1 MNSTKPKR
9 DRGRI
14 LTDKGWK
21 KIWDA
26 IYLKFD
32 DRPTLKDISDFTDPG
47 INKNATLF
55 VSTDTISNIVNRR
68 AAADKGKIESLF
80 AAFGL
85 RLEIDDETSAAEVLK
100 GSTAAPAPQT
110 RQNRTELP
118 DVAGFCGRRDE
129 LRLLKQWIAIDRC
142 RLVAVFGM
150 GGIGKT
156 ALAAQLAAQIQNDFE
171 CVIWRSFANAPS
183 CQDLAMASRPAS
195 YDLIKFICNSQ
206 GKELPSSLADG
217 VSILIQ
223 YLQAH
228 RCLIV
233 FDGVEAILDAGGL
246 AGKYR
251 SGDRDYERLFQQIAE
266 SNHQSCVLLTSSEK
280 IRDIA
285 LLEGQTRPV
294 RSYKLTG
301 LENNAAREILKE
313 RGLVPEKEW
322 DDLIECYSG
331 HPLALRIVSA
341 MILEL
346 FDGKTSD
353 FLRQNTVFM
362 GQINHV
368 LFQQFQR
375 LSDWETEVMRQLATA
390 GKPMDIAQLRAGLSA
405 PVSTSKLMEVLE
417 SLGWRSLIEKITESG
432 KVAFTLQ
439 PVVRKYAIDR

>member
-1 MNSTKPKR
+1 MNSTKAKR

-14 LTDKGWK
+14 LTDKGWN
-21 KIWDA
+21 KIWA
-26 IYLKFD
+26 AMYLKLGE
-32 DRPTLKDISDFTDPG
+32 RPSLQSMADFTDPG
-47 INKNATLF
+47 SNKNATLF

-68 AAADKGKIESLF
+68 AAADKGKMESLF

-100 GSTAAPAPQT
+100 GEKAAPTPQI

-118 DVAGFCGRRDE
+118 DVAGFCGRREE

-142 RLVAVFGM
+142 RLVAIFGM

-183 CQDLAMASRPAS
+183 CQDLAI
-195 YDLIKFICNSQ
+195 DLIKFICNSQ
-206 GKELPSSLADG
+206 GKELPSSLTDG
-217 VSILIQ
+217 VSTLIE

-313 RGLVPEKEW
+313 RGLTQEKEW
-322 DDLIECYSG
+322 DDLIECYAG

-346 FDGKTSD
+346 FDGKTSE

-375 LSDWETEVMRQLATA
+375 LSDLETEVMRQLATA
-390 GKPMDIAQLRAGLSA
+390 GKPITIAQLREGLSA

-417 SLGWRSLIEKITESG
+417 SLGWRSLIEKITENG

-439 PVVRKYAIDR
+439 PVVRKYAIER

>member
-1 MNSTKPKR
+1 M
-9 DRGRI
+9 
-14 LTDKGWK
+14 
-21 KIWDA
+21 
-26 IYLKFD
+26 YLKLGE
-32 DRPTLKDISDFTDPG
+32 RPSLQSMADFTDPG
-47 INKNATLF
+47 SNKNATLF

-68 AAADKGKIESLF
+68 AAADKGKMESLF

-100 GSTAAPAPQT
+100 GEKAAPTPQI

-142 RLVAVFGM
+142 RLVAIFGM

-183 CQDLAMASRPAS
+183 CQDLAI
-195 YDLIKFICNSQ
+195 DLIKFICNSQ
-206 GKELPSSLADG
+206 GKELPSSLTDG
-217 VSILIQ
+217 VSTLIE

-313 RGLVPEKEW
+313 RGLTQEKEW
-322 DDLIECYSG
+322 DDLIECYAG

-346 FDGKTSD
+346 FDGKTSE

-375 LSDWETEVMRQLATA
+375 LSDLETEVMRQLATA
-390 GKPMDIAQLRAGLSA
+390 GKPITIAQLREGLSA

-439 PVVRKYAIDR
+439 PVVRKYAIER